1 MRRLPKE
8 GFVPPLQNP
17 VAGNKSVAR
26 DVTCTAFTMREISH
40 SFRAKVSTAGQDAV
54 DVQLD
59 QGVWLNSTEQLD
71 HR

>member
-54 DVQLD
+54 D